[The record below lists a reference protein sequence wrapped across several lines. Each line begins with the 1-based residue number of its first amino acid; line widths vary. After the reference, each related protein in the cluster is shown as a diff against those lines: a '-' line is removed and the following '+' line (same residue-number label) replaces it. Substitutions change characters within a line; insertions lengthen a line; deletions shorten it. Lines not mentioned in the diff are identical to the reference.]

1 VTPETLL
8 LTLVT
13 SHGKRLPGLLW
24 SKQFY
29 HYDVTRWLRGDIAEP
44 SPPEEREHGRNHD
57 WNALYNA
64 DVISMPDKW
73 EYPWYAAWDLAF
85 HCIPLAL
92 IDSDFAKEQLVLML
106 REWYMHRTGKS
117 LPTSGPSA
125 SEPSC
130 ALRGGVACLQD

>member
-1 VTPETLL
+1 VEQAVL
-8 LTLVT
+8 
-13 SHGKRLPGLLW
+13 
-24 SKQFY
+24 

-57 WNALYNA
+57 WTHLYNA

-73 EYPWYAAWDLAF
+73 NILYAAWDLAF

-92 IDSDFAKEQLVLML
+92 IDSDFAKAAGPHVA
-106 REWYMHRTGKS
+106 RVVHASRTGKS

-125 SEPSC
+125 T
-130 ALRGGVACLQD
+130 